1 MAEIG
6 TGETEISP
14 IKSLQKG
21 IKRLQGAIA
30 HPRRVIAVTGMTAET
45 KLPAEGGGLQ
55 KDVNG
60 EPLNPE
66 RTLDERFERGE
77 MYRIIKRIL
86 KERSTAATVEEKEAW
101 NQRFH
106 AAVEIS
112 RDLKSKLDILN
123 RQYYSPEYMQLVGV
137 EVLGEHAE
145 IPVRHYSLRDIEK
158 TPEGEVLP
166 PIVIIGGATSGPTVT
181 KSAAEAFALQYPD
194 RDVYVIGYPES
205 NQSKISA
212 DLPKKLKEHGN
223 LATYTKINRDVI
235 FKMGFENFDLVGL
248 SMGGGIVLQA
258 AADAEFA
265 KRINNLIAISPT
277 NIQGT
282 KGKRKMEFDFAREVS
297 YLRMH
302 PKQWL
307 RVPQVQ
313 PGYKL
318 GSHDGMGLATSGEIA
333 RRKELS
339 VNDLVRLHVQGRVI
353 IGTGDKDAVISCGQ
367 IEKETKLANER
378 RMTNGEKPIEFMEVL
393 GGHHSLGDA
402 YAAGIVALFR
412 HTDILPKQILISQLE
427 NSTAKVLVR
436 ENPIIAPI
444 ADQILK

>member
-1 MAEIG
+1 MAEIQNSEDLVG
-6 TGETEISP
+6 NLSKKITGKPS
-14 IKSLQKG
+14 IKGRPL
-21 IKRLQGAIA
+21 AI
-30 HPRRVIAVTGMTAET
+30 TGMTAEK
-45 KLPAEGGGLQ
+45 KLPNTESFDR
-55 KDVNG
+55 K
-60 EPLNPE
+60 

-77 MYRIIKRIL
+77 MFRIL
-86 KERSTAATVEEKEAW
+86 KRIRRKIAVSVTDEEKEVW
-101 NQRFH
+101 RQRSH
-106 AAVEIS
+106 AVLEIS
-112 RDLKSKLDILN
+112 RDIKNKLDILN
-123 RQYYSPEYMQLVGV
+123 RQYYSPEYMQFVSV
-137 EVLGEHAE
+137 EVLGEQVE
-145 IPVRHYSLRDIEK
+145 MPVRRYSLKDNNAQSE
-158 TPEGEVLP
+158 P

-181 KSAAEAFALQYPD
+181 KSTAEAFALQYPK

-393 GGHHSLGDA
+393 GGHHGLGGVQ
-402 YAAGIVALFR
+402 AAGIVALIR
-412 HTDILPKQILISQLE
+412 NTDELPNQISVKELP
-427 NSTAKVLVR
+427 NTTAEVFVR
-436 ENPIIAPI
+436 EDPRLAPV
-444 ADQILK
+444 ADQILRTN